1 MVTLTAVP
9 SEGYN
14 FEKWTGDVDGVMD
27 TENSTIAIVMSKA
40 RIMTVN
46 FTAPG
51 GLSTVTVEAAPNA
64 GGFVAIDTP
73 CGSVTSDNTQPSI
86 YLQCATGTEVTVTAT
101 AAKGFRFRKWEGDLH
116 GSHDD
121 VTLTVDSSKSITA
134 TFAKPSPF
142 PWRWMAVGIVAFLL
156 AAFAFAKMTLPR
168 GAHEPKDNR
177 RKAKTSKSG
186 RPS

>member
-1 MVTLTAVP
+1 
-9 SEGYN
+9 
-14 FEKWTGDVDGVMD
+14 MD
-27 TENSTIAIVMSKA
+27 TENSTIAVVMSKA
-40 RIMTVN
+40 RFITVN
-46 FTAPG
+46 FTAPE
-51 GLSTVTVEAAPNA
+51 GLSTVTVEATPNV
-64 GGFVAIDTP
+64 GGFVTMDTP
-73 CGSVTSDNTQPSI
+73 CGSLTSDNTQPSI

-134 TFAKPSPF
+134 RFAKPSPF

-156 AAFAFAKMTLPR
+156 AAFAFARLTFLR
-168 GAHEPKDNR
+168 GVHEPKDNR